1 LYYFAYASNLS
12 KQPMKE
18 RCPESRPGFTATLP
32 HYRLVFAGW
41 SRQWH
46 GGKATIKAF
55 RGEKVRGALYE
66 VTEACLK
73 QLDKY
78 EVGYTRLAVT
88 VFDEDNRAIPAVTHI
103 MSGNIEETPP
113 SKEYAAVIRE
123 AYREWGLY

>member
-1 LYYFAYASNLS
+1 LYYFAYGSNLS
-12 KQPMKE
+12 KKQMKE
-18 RCPESRPGFTATLP
+18 RCPESRPGFTAILP
-32 HYRLVFAGW
+32 HYRVVFAGW

-46 GGKATIKAF
+46 GGKATITAL

-73 QLDKY
+73 QLDKH

-88 VFDEDNRAIPAVTHI
+88 VFDEDNRAIPAVTSI
-103 MSGNIEETPP
+103 MSGKLEEAPP

-123 AYREWGLY
+123 GYREWGIY